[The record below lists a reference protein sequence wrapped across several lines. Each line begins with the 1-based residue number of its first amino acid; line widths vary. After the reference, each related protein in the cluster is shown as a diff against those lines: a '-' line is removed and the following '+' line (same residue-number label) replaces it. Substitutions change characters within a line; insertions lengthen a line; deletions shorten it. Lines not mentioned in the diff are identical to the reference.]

1 MKKNLK
7 LLIIILFLS
16 SIFLSRTV
24 LSQETV
30 LPPATT
36 YFVVNP
42 IFLIPDAE
50 GNVLRLTGDLDYLTI
65 EWDVYYIGE
74 NGEITEGTIGV
85 ECYLNCP
92 DSNKIWSGEELPN
105 ITKSC
110 EAYQKCT
117 YLGDTGEYGCSILNP
132 NYLFNTTNNVTC
144 NFYDPGSPDI
154 PSLDENGNYLN
165 RNFWPINFDVY
176 AVDLSVPLG
185 EAFNPVRIKNLGLL
199 TSNYI
204 INITTAPYDYADNV
218 YIENSVSSTDSTP
231 YGHIAEPN
239 TSQTITIRVT
249 GSYHFKI
256 LVKSNIEPTNPMF
269 DISCSGSKPCPSF
282 FGDVECIPDRCWKK
296 MDITISSGLAS
307 LPEFGWF
314 GLVQI
319 ILLAAVVLFIKFKFY
334 NKS

>member
-1 MKKNLK
+1 MKKKNLNI
-7 LLIIILFLS
+7 LIIILFLS

-24 LSQETV
+24 LSQEIV

-42 IFLIPDAE
+42 IVLIPDAE

-65 EWDVYYIGE
+65 EWDVYYIDE
-74 NGEITEGTIGV
+74 NGEIIEGTIGV

-92 DSNKIWSGEELPN
+92 DPNKIWPGEELPN

-110 EAYQKCT
+110 EGYQECT

-144 NFYDPGSPDI
+144 NFYDPGYSDVPCLDPDTG
-154 PSLDENGNYLN
+154 EYLN
-165 RNFWPINFDVY
+165 RNFWSINFDVY

-185 EAFNPVRIKNLGLL
+185 ETFNPVRIKNFGLL
-199 TSNYI
+199 NSIYT
-204 INITTAPYDYADNV
+204 INITTYEPSDIV
-218 YIENSVSSTDSTP
+218 YIENGVSSTDSTP

-239 TSQTITIRVT
+239 TSQRITVRVA

-269 DISCSGSKPCPSF
+269 NVSCSGGKPCPSF

-307 LPEFGWF
+307 LPEFGWS
-314 GLVQI
+314 GVVQI
-319 ILLAAVVLFIKFKFY
+319 ILLATVVLFIKFKFY